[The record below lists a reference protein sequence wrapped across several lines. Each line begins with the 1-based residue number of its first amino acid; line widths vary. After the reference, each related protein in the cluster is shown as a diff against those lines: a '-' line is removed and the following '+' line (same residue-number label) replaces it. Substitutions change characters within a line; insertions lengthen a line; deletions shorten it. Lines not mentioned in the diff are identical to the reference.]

1 MQQLWSL
8 NALAVEL
15 NRDRRALARDLEGLQ
30 PDEERAARP
39 GMESMQGDAFADEPI
54 PVTGQRMLRLW
65 RLHRVISHLYSGS
78 YSPQS
83 AFEEQRTRLA
93 REQADRVAMQNA
105 VERSELLRVS
115 TVAREWERMIMPH
128 RSQLLAMPTK
138 MAPTLA
144 RIRTAHEISEVLT
157 AEVYRILECWAAYEP
172 GHLDSNE
179 DHSGD
184 SLEFAADNDA

>member
-1 MQQLWSL
+1 MHQQLWSL

-15 NRDRRALARDLEGLQ
+15 NRDRRALARDLETLP

-39 GMESMQGDAFADEPI
+39 GMESMQGDAFQEST

-65 RLHRVISHLYSGS
+65 RLHRVIGHLYGGS
-78 YSPQS
+78 HSPQS
-83 AFEEQRTRLA
+83 ALEEQRARLA

-105 VERSELLRVS
+105 VERGELLRVS
-115 TVAREWERMIMPH
+115 TVAREWEKMIAPH
-128 RSQLLAMPTK
+128 RAQLLAMPTK
-138 MAPTLA
+138 MASVLA
-144 RIRTAHEISEVLT
+144 RIRTPGEICKVLT
-157 AEVYRILECWAAYEP
+157 DEVYRIMECWAAYKP